1 MTENGTIIHSY
12 DAVYLLRSSADY
24 RSLRRSR
31 TTTSAVFIARPPP
44 STHVE
49 WFDAFLL
56 LFLCVLLGRDRGK
69 HSQFSVATSKRYAFL
84 GAERCSHLR
93 VSSPGIVNIIMPEK
107 PFCLDAANVCSCAVC
122 VCVCFTWAH
131 LNVLLIYVISQLGSC
146 ITLDRYGMIL
156 VMSPGLRQM
165 EL

>member
-1 MTENGTIIHSY
+1 MTQ
-12 DAVYLLRSSADY
+12 
-24 RSLRRSR
+24 
-31 TTTSAVFIARPPP
+31 FISCARPPTIVRCDGRALRRVQFLLP
-44 STHVE
+44 DHHHRPMSNGLML
-49 WFDAFLL
+49 FSLL

-93 VSSPGIVNIIMPEK
+93 VSSPGIVNIIMPGK
-107 PFCLDAANVCSCAVC
+107 PFCLDAANVCAVC
-122 VCVCFTWAH
+122 VSVFLSPFTWAH

-146 ITLDRYGMIL
+146 ITLDRYRMIL